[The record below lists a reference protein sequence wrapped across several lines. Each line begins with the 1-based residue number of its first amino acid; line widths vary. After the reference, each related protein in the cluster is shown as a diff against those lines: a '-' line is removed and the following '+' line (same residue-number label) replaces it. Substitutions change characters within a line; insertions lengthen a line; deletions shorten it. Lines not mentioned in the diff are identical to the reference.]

1 MYIFLFESSRLRDP
15 GCEGQ
20 RESPP
25 PTLPTLSPLLWISAL
40 VLQRNEITII
50 SLALRS
56 PLTNDNLSQL
66 AVGGQAG
73 IMEEAVFGR

>member
-15 GCEGQ
+15 GCQGQ
-20 RESPP
+20 RESP
-25 PTLPTLSPLLWISAL
+25 PTLPTLSPLLWTSAL